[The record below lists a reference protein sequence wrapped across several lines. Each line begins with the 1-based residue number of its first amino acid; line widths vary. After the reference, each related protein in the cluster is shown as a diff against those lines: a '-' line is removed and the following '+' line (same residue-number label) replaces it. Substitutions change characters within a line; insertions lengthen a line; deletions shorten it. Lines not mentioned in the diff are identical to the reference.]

1 MKLLCR
7 WCSVVLSLLNKEIA
21 RALLAA
27 AALFEHC
34 VCVEH
39 CVTPLQLLQKRAQGL
54 LSCAME
60 GLGSATAENVS
71 VTEFLL
77 VCSRHL
83 Y

>member
-1 MKLLCR
+1 LK
-7 WCSVVLSLLNKEIA
+7 KEIS
-21 RALLAA
+21 RALFSAA
-27 AALFEHC
+27 VLL
-34 VCVEH
+34 EH

-71 VTEFLL
+71 LTEFLL
-77 VCSRHL
+77 MYSRHFC

>member
-1 MKLLCR
+1 
-7 WCSVVLSLLNKEIA
+7 LNKRIA

-27 AALFEHC
+27 AALFER
-34 VCVEH
+34 

-71 VTEFLL
+71 ATEFLL
-77 VCSRHL
+77 VFSCHL

>member
-7 WCSVVLSLLNKEIA
+7 CYSVLLLHLKKEIA
-21 RALLAA
+21 RALFSAA
-27 AALFEHC
+27 VLL
-34 VCVEH
+34 EH

-77 VCSRHL
+77 VYSRHL